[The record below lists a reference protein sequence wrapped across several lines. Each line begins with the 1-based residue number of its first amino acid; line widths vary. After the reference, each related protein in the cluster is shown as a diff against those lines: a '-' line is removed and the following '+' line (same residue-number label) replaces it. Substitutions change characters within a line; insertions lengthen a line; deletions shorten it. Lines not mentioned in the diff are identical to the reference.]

1 MNLRKDHYRVPPE
14 GRRRPPSRPSGNG
27 CEKKN
32 RSRRGR
38 GRGEMEAP
46 GRGARGRPAPP
57 SRNARGNPQ
66 RNASAGGG
74 SPGESRGRGETAS
87 GGPPPLRHPRGNPPA
102 GRPSRV
108 PHGPRRPLPGGAE
121 GARKVWKPRAREP
134 PRAGGARPSARTPEA
149 QEGGGSRPPGPPTK
163 DPPPSGARKLAES
176 PRGASEETYL
186 EREQRARLLA
196 VDHSARASMKNAAS
210 CEN

>member
-38 GRGEMEAP
+38 GRGRWRLRAA
-46 GRGARGRPAPP
+46 GLADARLPP

-121 GARKVWKPRAREP
+121 GARKVWKPRARAP

-149 QEGGGSRPPGPPTK
+149 QEEGGEQAPRSADEG
-163 DPPPSGARKLAES
+163 PPPSGARKLAES